1 MSLSKSSIRTP
12 SSWCVSSFMST
23 NLRNSLLFSWFT
35 ISITL
40 PSCDLDKIV
49 DASFCETNWKIG
61 MLHFLLFIWNLPY
74 LSLFS
79 WTSASVSANPPV
91 PWRNSQTNETTEDTS
106 VIKRMIRYWRKGVI
120 YRRIKARILCSLS
133 SFRYNPIMTTWRLF
147 SLMKY

>member
-1 MSLSKSSIRTP
+1 MFSFVTCFQNNSGFVYCILNSLNGYKNQNTQCSDLLPTMSLSKSSIRTP

-23 NLRNSLLFSWFT
+23 NLRNSLLFSWFI
-35 ISITL
+35 ISIIL

-61 MLHFLLFIWNLPY
+61 MLHFLLFIWSLPY

-79 WTSASVSANPPV
+79 WTSANVSANPPV

-106 VIKRMIRYWRKGVI
+106 VIKSM
-120 YRRIKARILCSLS
+120 
-133 SFRYNPIMTTWRLF
+133 
-147 SLMKY
+147 